1 VPRCLRIWFSWS
13 FNLNINEVIRKWQQN
28 IDFCLILCFGTV
40 HDNWHKETK
49 PRPKASTP
57 QKNYISLTLVYHVR
71 NKSGEK
77 VWNKANSQ
85 QWISDGV
92 LKCLK
97 PPIANQEMQLAGGGI
112 FAHDLHVSIVFV
124 VWAKIIWWKETAILF
139 SLYCTSI
146 GHPFGHWVI
155 YHCGY
160 CHYELLEHIY

>member
-1 VPRCLRIWFSWS
+1 MCAWYCVLEQYMTIDINKLSQCLKLPR
-13 FNLNINEVIRKWQQN
+13 
-28 IDFCLILCFGTV
+28 
-40 HDNWHKETK
+40 
-49 PRPKASTP
+49 
-57 QKNYISLTLVYHVR
+57 KNYLSLTLVYHVWK
-71 NKSGEK
+71 KSGEK
-77 VWNKANSQ
+77 VWNKPNRQ

-160 CHYELLEHIY
+160 CYSEWFICSCMLSNTIASTYTHIQG